1 MAWRRITRPPE
12 SVASSASAI
21 ARIGWPV
28 RCDAARMR
36 AYGVVLADVLARHQ
50 HALGALDDACALSS
64 ASVSDFASA
73 RASASSALRA

>member
-1 MAWRRITRPPE
+1 MRMAWRRITLRE

-36 AYGVVLADVLARHQ
+36 A
-50 HALGALDDACALSS
+50 
-64 ASVSDFASA
+64 
-73 RASASSALRA
+73 